1 MEITWDIYL
10 LLLLSLAAG
19 YAMGIGSRLVIK
31 AAMKDY
37 IKDRMDSLNAITT
50 SYTQKTQIQ
59 CDAMMEQAN
68 QEALKL
74 YKEALYS
81 MTPEVPVPD
90 PEPTDLN

>member
-19 YAMGIGSRLVIK
+19 YVMGVGSRFVIR

-37 IKDRMDSLNAITT
+37 IESKMSALHTITA

-59 CDAMMEQAN
+59 CDAMIEQAN
-68 QEALKL
+68 QEAIKI
-74 YKEALYS
+74 YKEALVTQS
-81 MTPEVPVPD
+81 PVPF
-90 PEPTDLN
+90 PQEGTDLN

>member
-19 YAMGIGSRLVIK
+19 YAMGVGSRLVIK

-37 IKDRMDSLNAITT
+37 VEDKMNSLHNITA

-59 CDAMMEQAN
+59 CDAMIEQAN
-68 QEALKL
+68 QEAIKI
-74 YKEALYS
+74 YKEALNQQS
-81 MTPEVPVPD
+81 PIPFPMEGTD
-90 PEPTDLN
+90 DLN